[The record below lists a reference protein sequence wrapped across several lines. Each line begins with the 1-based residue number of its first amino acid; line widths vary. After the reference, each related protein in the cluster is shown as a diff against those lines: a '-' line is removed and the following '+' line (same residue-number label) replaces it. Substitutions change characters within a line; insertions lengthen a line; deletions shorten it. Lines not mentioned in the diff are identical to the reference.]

1 MAQSTSTGVKVWDLF
16 VRISHWTVAIAFFDA
31 YLTEDEALTVHV
43 WVGCLIGVL
52 VILHSWGFAAA
63 PSRIATHLT
72 SLRVSV
78 PDTRRPWSFKPAL

>member
-43 WVGCLIGVL
+43 WVGCLIGV
-52 VILHSWGFAAA
+52 S
-63 PSRIATHLT
+63 
-72 SLRVSV
+72 
-78 PDTRRPWSFKPAL
+78 